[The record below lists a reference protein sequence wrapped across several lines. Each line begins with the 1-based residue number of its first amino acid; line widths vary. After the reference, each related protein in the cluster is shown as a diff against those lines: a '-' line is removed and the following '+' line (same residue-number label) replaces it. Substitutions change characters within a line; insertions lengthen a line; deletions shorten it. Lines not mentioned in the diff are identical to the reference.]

1 MSKLDIIRAWKD
13 PDYRLSLTDSDRAKL
28 PAHPA
33 GLIELSDVDLGAR
46 YSVGHLRPGNAGKSL
61 RNFGRCVCP
70 HSCSTKVPDLVGEE
84 QVRN

>member
-33 GLIELSDVDLGAR
+33 GLIELSDVDLGAVLGGDDPR
-46 YSVGHLRPGNAGKSL
+46 DTPLGICDQATPGSPCVISVDA
-61 RNFGRCVCP
+61 CVRTPVPPKCP
-70 HSCSTKVPDLVGEE
+70 TS
-84 QVRN
+84 